1 MRVAALVLGV
11 IGGVFGIFASLF
23 ALGVGGLGSA
33 MGTEGANTV
42 IGLGW
47 SAMFFCLLGFL
58 GSGLAMAKPR
68 AAAGLLL
75 ISALGFIVSVS
86 AFALVT
92 GPLFLIASLLAFLG
106 RGPRQKQLVQETQ

>member
-11 IGGVFGIFASLF
+11 IGGVFGIFASIF

-33 MGTEGANTV
+33 VGSQGASTV

-58 GSGLAMAKPR
+58 GSGLAMAKPK
-68 AAAGLLL
+68 AAALLLL

-86 AFALVT
+86 AFAVVT

-106 RGPRQKQLVQETQ
+106 RGPRQKEVAQQTQ